1 MACETAV
8 LASRVGGIPEVV
20 ADGDTGRLVDYTPDS
35 SRFES
40 DLALAI
46 SEMMSEPEKLREYG
60 VAGRARAVREFG
72 WDAVAQATIALYR
85 SVL

>member
-1 MACETAV
+1 
-8 LASRVGGIPEVV
+8 
-20 ADGDTGRLVDYTPDS
+20 
-35 SRFES
+35 
-40 DLALAI
+40 
-46 SEMMSEPEKLREYG
+46 MMSEPEKLREYG